1 MKLNDEGLKNRQWW
15 EEKGYSLPQ
24 YDREAVRKATKENP
38 FWIHFG
44 GGIFSGH
51 FRQT

>member
-1 MKLNDEGLKNRQWW
+1 MQLNDAGLKDRQAW

-38 FWIHFG
+38 FWIH
-44 GGIFSGH
+44 
-51 FRQT
+51 